1 MPQFF
6 MNKRLIILLVS
17 IIILVALI
25 GFSLSGRS
33 SLTWPEKFVKDT
45 TGLVQTLF
53 SRPAH
58 YVVGFV
64 DNVRDLQNTY
74 KENKELKAKLEENA
88 QLKYQVQVLQKD
100 NEELQAT
107 LDEKSSLSDFDLMK
121 ATVIRRNPSQW
132 NELVTINR
140 GEKDGVK
147 KNMAVI
153 TYAGLIGKVKSVAPN
168 TATVQLLSSENP
180 TNRISAFIEAEV
192 APEGQAE
199 GQTDTNTNSEQ
210 TSEVFGIIA
219 DYDKESKQL
228 IMTWEEVPNGL
239 KVEKGQLVIT
249 SGKGGVFPK
258 SLAIGTVEKVE
269 PDENGLQKKVYIKP
283 AADLYDIEHVMV
295 VEREAITIDE
305 EEE

>member
-6 MNKRLIILLVS
+6 MNKRLIVLLVS

-25 GFSLSGRS
+25 GFSLSDRKKLS
-33 SLTWPEKFVKDT
+33 WPEQFVKDT
-45 TGLVQTLF
+45 TGLVQTLI

-64 DNVRDLQNTY
+64 DNVRDLKNTY
-74 KENKELKAKLEENA
+74 EENKELKAKLEENA
-88 QLKYQVQVLQKD
+88 QLKYQVQVLEKD
-100 NEELQAT
+100 NKELQKT
-107 LDEKSSLSDFDLMK
+107 LDEKASLSEFNLMK
-121 ATVIRRNPSQW
+121 ATIIRRNPSQW

-140 GEKDGVK
+140 GENDGVK

-153 TYAGLIGKVKSVAPN
+153 TYAGLIGKIKSVAPN
-168 TATVQLLSSENP
+168 TATIQLLSSEDP
-180 TNRISAFIEAEV
+180 TNRISAYIEAKKDEKDNKKK
-192 APEGQAE
+192 
-199 GQTDTNTNSEQ
+199 TD
-210 TSEVFGIIA
+210 VFGIIA

-239 KVEKGQLVIT
+239 KVKKGQLVIT

-258 SLAIGTVEKVE
+258 GLAIGTVQKVE
-269 PDENGLQKKVYIKP
+269 PDENGLQKKVYIEP

-295 VEREAITIDE
+295 VEREAITLDE
-305 EEE
+305 EQQ

>member
-25 GFSLSGRS
+25 GFSLSNRNK
-33 SLTWPEKFVKDT
+33 LTWPEQFVKDT
-45 TGLVQTLF
+45 TGWVQTLV

-64 DNVRDLQNTY
+64 DNVQSLQDTY

-88 QLKYQVQVLQKD
+88 QLKYQVQGLKKDVQALQETL
-100 NEELQAT
+100 EEK
-107 LDEKSSLSDFDLMK
+107 ESLSDYTLMK

-132 NELVTINR
+132 TELVTINR
-140 GEKDGVK
+140 GDNDGVE

-153 TYAGLIGKVKSVAPN
+153 TSAGLIGKIKSVAPN
-168 TATVQLLSSENP
+168 TATVQLLSSEDP
-180 TNRISAFIEAEV
+180 ANRISAFIQSKDDGKKKKEK
-192 APEGQAE
+192 
-199 GQTDTNTNSEQ
+199 
-210 TSEVFGIIA
+210 SEVFGIIA
-219 DYDKESKQL
+219 DYDKETKQL

-239 KVEKGQLVIT
+239 KVKKGQLVTT
-249 SGKGGVFPK
+249 SGMGGVFPK
-258 SLAIGTVEKVE
+258 GLAIGTVDKVE

-283 AADLYDIEHVMV
+283 ADRKSV
-295 VEREAITIDE
+295 V
-305 EEE
+305 

>member
-25 GFSLSGRS
+25 GFSLSNRNK
-33 SLTWPEKFVKDT
+33 LTWPEQFVKDT
-45 TGLVQTLF
+45 TGWVQTLV

-64 DNVRDLQNTY
+64 DNVQSLQDTY

-88 QLKYQVQVLQKD
+88 QLKYQVQGLKKDVQALQETL
-100 NEELQAT
+100 EEK
-107 LDEKSSLSDFDLMK
+107 ESLSDYTLMK

-132 NELVTINR
+132 TELVTINR
-140 GEKDGVK
+140 GDNDGVE

-153 TYAGLIGKVKSVAPN
+153 TSAGLIGKIKSVAPN
-168 TATVQLLSSENP
+168 TATVQLLSSEDP
-180 TNRISAFIEAEV
+180 ANRISAFIQSKDDGKKKKEK
-192 APEGQAE
+192 
-199 GQTDTNTNSEQ
+199 
-210 TSEVFGIIA
+210 SEVFGIIA
-219 DYDKESKQL
+219 DYDKETKQL

-239 KVEKGQLVIT
+239 KVKKGQLVTT
-249 SGKGGVFPK
+249 SGMGGVFPK
-258 SLAIGTVEKVE
+258 GLAIGTVDKVE

-283 AADLYDIEHVMV
+283 AADFYDIEHVMV
-295 VEREAITIDE
+295 VDRAALSPKE
-305 EEE
+305 EEQ

>member
-25 GFSLSGRS
+25 GFSLSNRS
-33 SLTWPEKFVKDT
+33 KLSWPEQFVKDT
-45 TGLVQTLF
+45 TGLVQTLI
-53 SRPAH
+53 SRPAN

-74 KENKELKAKLEENA
+74 KENKELKTKLEENA

-100 NEELQAT
+100 NQELQAT
-107 LDEKSSLSDFDLMK
+107 LDEKASLSDFNLMK

-140 GEKDGVK
+140 GENDGVK

-153 TYAGLIGKVKSVAPN
+153 TYAGLIGKIKSVAPN
-168 TATVQLLSSENP
+168 TATVQLLSSEDP
-180 TNRISAFIEAEV
+180 KNRISAYIEAT
-192 APEGQAE
+192 A
-199 GQTDTNTNSEQ
+199 DDKDSKKK
-210 TSEVFGIIA
+210 SDVFGIIA

-239 KVEKGQLVIT
+239 KVKKGQLVIT
-249 SGKGGVFPK
+249 SGQGGVFPK
-258 SLAIGTVEKVE
+258 GLAIGTVEKVE

-295 VEREAITIDE
+295 VEREAITLDE